1 MAPEARDPSPHSQQ
15 PANDPYPPPSAI
27 PISPGDLFQFRITPE
42 IMNHFNNW
50 QESLDGDKP
59 TQGLYLHRTAQ
70 HRNTTTNIHAIS
82 GIQIHD
88 LSN

>member
-1 MAPEARDPSPHSQQ
+1 MAPEAGDPSPHSQQ

-50 QESLDGDKP
+50 QESLDRG
-59 TQGLYLHRTAQ
+59 
-70 HRNTTTNIHAIS
+70 
-82 GIQIHD
+82 
-88 LSN
+88 